1 MSVEEWWV
9 ALKLARRSVHRKLP
23 LNDVAGVPFIY
34 ALPDEVLEKTDFVA
48 RHASGQIELSE
59 QVTDPATRDRY
70 LVSQLIDE
78 AITSSQIEGAST
90 TRQVAR
96 DMIRSGRQPRDRS
109 ERMIFNNF
117 RAMQRI
123 GEIRREKLTVDLICE
138 IHRIVTDGTLD
149 NPDAAGRFQRADE
162 DRVSVWDGDEVLH
175 TPPPAELL
183 PDRVRRLCEFA
194 NGEIGSGYLPPVLR
208 ALTLHFMIGYEHPFE
223 DGNGRTARALFFYWS
238 MLNQGYWLTEY
249 LTVSRILKKAPT
261 RYIRSYLYTESDD
274 NDLTYFYRYHL
285 EVLCRSIEDL
295 HGFLA
300 AQMVELREMRH
311 TLDKSADLFNPRQL
325 AVLQHALKNPA
336 ARFDVQTHKTSHRI
350 ATETARSDLTGLE
363 SLGLLQKTKSG
374 KRFVFDPIP
383 GLTDAIKA
391 LGNSSAVFADE
402 D

>member
-1 MSVEEWWV
+1 M
-9 ALKLARRSVHRKLP
+9 
-23 LNDVAGVPFIY
+23 
-34 ALPDEVLEKTDFVA
+34 
-48 RHASGQIELSE
+48 
-59 QVTDPATRDRY
+59 
-70 LVSQLIDE
+70 
-78 AITSSQIEGAST
+78 
-90 TRQVAR
+90 
-96 DMIRSGRQPRDRS
+96 
-109 ERMIFNNF
+109 
-117 RAMQRI
+117 
-123 GEIRREKLTVDLICE
+123 
-138 IHRIVTDGTLD
+138 
-149 NPDAAGRFQRADE
+149 
-162 DRVSVWDGDEVLH
+162 
-175 TPPPAELL
+175 
-183 PDRVRRLCEFA
+183 
-194 NGEIGSGYLPPVLR
+194 
-208 ALTLHFMIGYEHPFE
+208 
-223 DGNGRTARALFFYWS
+223 
-238 MLNQGYWLTEY
+238 
-249 LTVSRILKKAPT
+249 SRILKKAPT